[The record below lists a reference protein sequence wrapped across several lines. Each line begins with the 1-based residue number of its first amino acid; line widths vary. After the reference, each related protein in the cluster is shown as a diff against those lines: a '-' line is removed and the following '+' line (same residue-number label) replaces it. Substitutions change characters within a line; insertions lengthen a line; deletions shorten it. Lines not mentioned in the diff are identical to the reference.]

1 MKSFLPK
8 FVLNEIDIYLE
19 DSQKTILEEKI
30 ENIVSNVSDYDSIA
44 KDVTS
49 FLLEMDIS
57 DLTIYDKM
65 LVITSVLLNYWK
77 KDYSFILKIYE
88 KFHSTDLPLSVKICF
103 LLIFQESF
111 DLDNFNFWREEI
123 EEHIENITN
132 TAEKEFLS
140 TAIEQFASKLEQRPE
155 VGYRSMNQLIRSLEE
170 NEQISYQYP
179 FVFEALELE
188 LIQYSNIL
196 ADEVFSEIWVESARR
211 RAEVMEN
218 YGMLVQVNSLI
229 ASILV
234 KEYHL
239 EKAKE
244 KIEEGL
250 EIAKKINSPILA
262 AQIELSNAL
271 LLKMEGKLN
280 EALKLYEEI
289 AKVKNLPQ
297 TFQLDIYSKIGEI
310 YLNKD
315 EIIKAE
321 EYYLKAHKINK
332 KLNYFNPLVEIVIGY
347 INLLLEKDEGE
358 ALDKGLKI
366 AEEQFDFSSIPY
378 YYFYK
383 GIYEQQRVN
392 LTLSIEYLEKALN
405 SFEHQKNFE
414 GIVYTNGAL
423 AESYLQIYKLLHD
436 DKYSSQFLYYIDN
449 LIEILKELNNPLYVE
464 AIKTKAGYYLD
475 KGLIKNAEDLFI
487 DGIEFAKIR
496 RLKEEEEELKESLTN
511 KKNLSKITLEGTQ
524 ILFRKIRMFSF
535 GKHKTVPT
543 KLYLLLVINEAGI
556 PLISHSFT
564 EEEMIDKVL
573 VSGLI
578 SAIINFSSEVLGK
591 GEETLRSINHEG
603 KAVIVEKRGNVM
615 GILVAE
621 DENFEMRLELRQFL
635 QRALDKLV
643 SEQPIVRENDSEIIS
658 IIEEVFEKK

>member
-8 FVLNEIDIYLE
+8 FLLNEIDLYLD
-19 DSQKTILEEKI
+19 DSQKSIFEEKVKS
-30 ENIVSNVSDYDSIA
+30 IVSNASDYDTIS
-44 KDVTS
+44 KDITA
-49 FLLEMDIS
+49 FLLNEDFT
-57 DLTIYDKM
+57 DLTTYDQM
-65 LVITSVLLNYWK
+65 LILVSILLNYWK
-77 KDYSFILKIYE
+77 KDYSLIFSIYD
-88 KFHSTDLPLSVKICF
+88 KFHSFDLPLSVMICF
-103 LLIFQESF
+103 LLFFQESF
-111 DLDNFNFWREEI
+111 DLTTFNLWREKI
-123 EEHIENITN
+123 EEYITN
-132 TAEKEFLS
+132 ISDSTEKEFLK

-170 NEQISYQYP
+170 NEHISYRYP
-179 FVFEALELE
+179 FVFEALEID

-196 ADEVFSEIWVESARR
+196 ADEVFSEIWIESARR

-218 YGMLVQVNSLI
+218 YGMLVQVNSLL

-250 EIAKKINSPILA
+250 EIAKRINSPILA
-262 AQIELSNAL
+262 AQIELNKAL
-271 LLKMEGKLN
+271 LLKMQGKLD
-280 EALKLYEEI
+280 EALKLYEKI

-315 EIIKAE
+315 EIVKAE
-321 EYYLKAHKINK
+321 EYYLKAHEINK
-332 KLNYFNPLVEIVIGY
+332 KLNFINPLVEIVIGY
-347 INLLLEKDEGE
+347 INLILEKDKGE
-358 ALDKGLKI
+358 ALDEGLKI

-392 LTLSIEYLEKALN
+392 LSLSIEYLEQALN

-436 DKYSSQFLYYIDN
+436 NKYSSRFLYYIDN

-487 DGIEFAKIR
+487 DGIEFAR
-496 RLKEEEEELKESLTN
+496 TRGLKEEEIYLKESLTN
-511 KKNLSKITLEGTQ
+511 KKNLTKITLEGTQ

-543 KLYLLLVINEAGI
+543 KLYLLLAINEAGI
-556 PLISHSFT
+556 PLVSHSFT
-564 EEEMIDKVL
+564 EEEMVDDLL

-591 GEETLRSINHEG
+591 GGETLRSINHEG
-603 KAVIVEKRGNVM
+603 KAVIVEKKDNVM

-635 QRALDKLV
+635 QKALDKLV
-643 SEQPIVRENDSEIIS
+643 SGLPIVRENDSEIFS
-658 IIEEVFEKK
+658 IIEEVFERK